1 MKKTTVQI
9 TVVSDVVCP
18 WCYIGKRRLE
28 KAIRESA
35 PTYDFDIAYAPFE
48 LNPHMPGEGADQ
60 KEYLTRKFGSAQ
72 RYDQITQHVTQVA
85 AEEGLTFDFER
96 QRVAPNT
103 RDAHRII
110 TYAKTVGR
118 QPEVK
123 EAFLKAY
130 FTEGVDLS
138 KHVNLVKVAV
148 AAGLDQ
154 KAVEEILHTDAF
166 SVEVEQEQRANHQR
180 GISGVPFYII
190 NGKYG
195 VSGAQPAEVFLEIFA
210 EINKPLAMA
219 QGDACDVETGE
230 C

>member
-1 MKKTTVQI
+1 MKKPLVQI

-48 LNPHMPGEGADQ
+48 LNPHMPREGADQ

-85 AEEGLTFDFER
+85 AEEGLTFDFEK

-103 RDAHRII
+103 RNAHRLIA
-110 TYAKTVGR
+110 YAKTVGR

-123 EAFLKAY
+123 EALLKAY
-130 FTEGVDLS
+130 FTDGLDLS
-138 KHVNLVKVAV
+138 KSENLVQVAA
-148 AAGLDQ
+148 AAGLDK
-154 KAVEEILHTDAF
+154 KAAEEVLRTDAF
-166 SVEVEQEQRANHQR
+166 AKEVELEQQRNHQR

-195 VSGAQPAEVFLEIFA
+195 VSGAQPAEAFLEVFA
-210 EINKPLAMA
+210 EIHKPTIVA
-219 QGDACDVETGE
+219 QGDACDVEAGE